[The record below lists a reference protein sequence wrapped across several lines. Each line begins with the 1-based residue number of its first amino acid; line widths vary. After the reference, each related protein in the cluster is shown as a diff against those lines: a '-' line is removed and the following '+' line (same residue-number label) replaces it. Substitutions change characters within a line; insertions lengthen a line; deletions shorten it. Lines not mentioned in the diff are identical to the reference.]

1 MTNVSIMGK
10 TIRDESTASAYWAA
24 VNTFCSLRD
33 VHVIADA
40 PVGCYNLVGVAVIDY
55 TDAVPYL
62 ENFTPTSLTEKEI
75 ASSGSSEIVRSTI
88 EKLQAPGRQL
98 ILVSSAESEM
108 IGSDHERML
117 QLKYPDVRFFPSNS
131 LGENEWKGRDRA
143 LRWLFEQFDDGKP
156 AAVEPG
162 TVSIIGPTYGCFN
175 SPSDLAEIKRL
186 IEGAGGRL
194 LHVYP
199 SESDLNDISGLKNS
213 DIIVLMY
220 HEFGDALAG
229 LLHRPLLR
237 APFGIGETE
246 EFILAIGRLLK
257 NEITAE
263 AFLQKEKRTTLKPVW
278 DLWRGPQAEWFP
290 TVRFGVT
297 AAKTYALGLETF
309 LGREM
314 GMQCLFSHDS
324 SGSDNT
330 LIRDEIRQKQPQFLF
345 GRIVDKIYLAELD
358 AKTRFIPAGFPG
370 PIVRRALG
378 TPFMGHSG
386 AVFLLQE
393 IVNAL
398 YEMLFS
404 FLPINSRNTDGQIPA
419 GKVLWSSEANA
430 LLNDIV
436 KKAPFISQISFG
448 RELKKKAELLALKQ
462 GSETVTPDLLRMVK

>member
-1 MTNVSIMGK
+1 MGK
-10 TIRDESTASAYWAA
+10 IIRDESTASAYWAA
-24 VNTFCSLRD
+24 VNTFCSLKD

-75 ASSGSSEIVRSTI
+75 ASSGSSEIVRETI
-88 EKLQAPGRQL
+88 EKLTAPGRQL

-117 QLKYPDVRFFPSNS
+117 KMKYPDVRFFPSNS
-131 LGENEWKGRDRA
+131 LGENEWQGRDRA
-143 LRWLFEQFDDGKP
+143 LQWLHEQFDDHKP

-186 IEGAGGRL
+186 IAGAGGRL
-194 LHVYP
+194 HHVYP
-199 SESDLNDISGLKNS
+199 LESSLQDIADLKNS
-213 DIIVLMY
+213 DVIVLMY
-220 HEFGDALAG
+220 QEFGTKLAG
-229 LLHRPLLR
+229 LLNRPLLH
-237 APFGIGETE
+237 APFGISETDN
-246 EFILAIGRLLK
+246 FILELGRLMNK
-257 NEITAE
+257 NEEAA
-263 AFLQKEKRTTLKPVW
+263 AFLKLEKVTTLRPIW

-290 TVRFGVT
+290 TVQFGVT
-297 AAKTYALGLETF
+297 AAKTYAIGLKTF
-309 LGREM
+309 LSDEM

-324 SGSDNT
+324 AEADNT
-330 LIRDEIRQKQPQFLF
+330 LIRDEIQQKQPQFLF

-358 AKTRFIPAGFPG
+358 AKTRFIPAAFPG

-386 AVFLLQE
+386 AVYLLQE

-398 YEMLFS
+398 YDMLFN
-404 FLPINSRNTDGQIPA
+404 FLPINRRGPSGEDTTS
-419 GKVLWSSEANA
+419 KVAWSNEANA
-430 LLNDIV
+430 LLNEIV

-448 RELKKKAELLALKQ
+448 RELKRKAEQLTLKQ
-462 GSETVTPDLLRMVK
+462 GKDTVTPETLRMIN

>member
-1 MTNVSIMGK
+1 MGK

-24 VNTFCSLRD
+24 VNTFCALRD

-75 ASSGSSEIVRSTI
+75 ASSGSSEIVRESI

-117 QLKYPDVRFFPSNS
+117 TMKYPDVRFFPSNS
-131 LGENEWKGRDRA
+131 LGENEWQGRERA
-143 LRWLFEQFDDGKP
+143 LVWLNVTFGNSEP
-156 AAVEPG
+156 ASIKTG

-186 IEGAGGRL
+186 IAGVGGEL

-199 SESDLNDISGLKNS
+199 FESSLHDIADLKNS
-213 DIIVLMY
+213 DVLVVMY
-220 HEFGDALAG
+220 HEFGQTLADKLG
-229 LLHRPLLR
+229 RPVLQ

-246 EFILAIGRLLK
+246 HFIHDLGRLLK
-257 NEITAE
+257 REEEAD
-263 AFLQKEKRTTLKPVW
+263 AFLQQEKRTTLKPIW

-290 TVRFGVT
+290 TIRFGVT

-309 LGREM
+309 LAGEM
-314 GMQCLFSHDS
+314 GMQCLFSHNTAEA
-324 SGSDNT
+324 DNT
-330 LIRDEIRQKQPQFLF
+330 LVRDEIQQKQPQFLF

-386 AVFLLQE
+386 AVYLLQE

-398 YEMLFS
+398 YDMLFN
-404 FLPINSRNTDGQIPA
+404 FLPLNRRSTGMEEPA
-419 GKVLWSSEANA
+419 QKVAWSSEANA
-430 LLNDIV
+430 LLNEMV
-436 KKAPFISQISFG
+436 KKAPFISQISYG
-448 RELKKKAELLALKQ
+448 RELKRKAELLTLRQ
-462 GSETVTPDLLRMVK
+462 GKESVTPELLRMVT

>member
-1 MTNVSIMGK
+1 MGK
-10 TIRDESTASAYWAA
+10 TVRDESTASAYWGA
-24 VNTFCSLRD
+24 VNTFCALQD

-75 ASSGSSEIVRSTI
+75 ASSGSSEIVRETI
-88 EKLQAPGRQL
+88 EKLQAPGLQL

-117 QLKYPDVRFFPSNS
+117 TMKYPDVRFFPSNS
-131 LGENEWKGRDRA
+131 LGENEWQGRDRA
-143 LRWLFEQFDDGKP
+143 LLWLHKTFGDNQP
-156 AAVEPG
+156 ATVKPG

-175 SPSDLAEIKRL
+175 SPSDLAELKRL
-186 IEGAGGRL
+186 IAGVGGEL

-199 SESDLNDISGLKNS
+199 FESSLHDIADLKNS
-213 DIIVLMY
+213 DVVVQMY
-220 HEFGDALAG
+220 HEFGHALAEI
-229 LLHRPLLR
+229 LERPVLQ

-246 EFILAIGRLLK
+246 KFIRDLGCLLK
-257 NEITAE
+257 REKEAE
-263 AFLQKEKRTTLKPVW
+263 VFMQKEKRTILKPIW

-290 TVRFGVT
+290 TIRFAVT
-297 AAKTYALGLETF
+297 ASKTYALGLETF
-309 LGREM
+309 LAGEM
-314 GMQCLFSHDS
+314 GMQCLFSHDTAEA
-324 SGSDNT
+324 DNT
-330 LIRDEIRQKQPQFLF
+330 LIREEIQQKQPQFLF

-386 AVFLLQE
+386 AVYLLQE

-398 YEMLFS
+398 YDMLFN
-404 FLPINSRNTDGQIPA
+404 FLPLNRRTTAMEEPSQ
-419 GKVLWSSEANA
+419 KVAWSSEANA
-430 LLNDIV
+430 LLNEMV
-436 KKAPFISQISFG
+436 KKAPFISQISYG
-448 RELKKKAELLALKQ
+448 RELKRKAELLALKQ
-462 GSETVTPDLLRMVK
+462 GKESVTPELLGMIN

>member
-1 MTNVSIMGK
+1 MGK

-24 VNTFCSLRD
+24 VNTFCSLQD

-55 TDAVPYL
+55 TDAIPYL
-62 ENFTPTSLTEKEI
+62 ENLTPTSLTEKEI
-75 ASSGSSEIVRSTI
+75 ASSGSSEIVRQTI

-117 QLKYPDVRFFPSNS
+117 TMQYPDVRFFPSNS
-131 LGENEWKGRDRA
+131 LGENEWQGRDRA
-143 LRWLFEQFDDGKP
+143 LLWLNTTFGDNTP
-156 AAVEPG
+156 ASVKAG

-175 SPSDLAEIKRL
+175 SPSDLAELKRL
-186 IEGAGGRL
+186 IAGVGGEL
-194 LHVYP
+194 QHVYP
-199 SESDLNDISGLKNS
+199 FESSLHDIADLKNS
-213 DIIVLMY
+213 DVIVVMY
-220 HEFGDALAG
+220 HEFGQALAEKLG
-229 LLHRPLLR
+229 RPVLQ

-246 EFILAIGRLLK
+246 KFILGLGSLLK
-257 NEITAE
+257 KEDEAD
-263 AFLQKEKRTTLKPVW
+263 AFLQKEKRTTLKPIW

-290 TVRFGVT
+290 TIRFGVT

-309 LGREM
+309 LSGEM
-314 GMQCLFSHDS
+314 GMQCLFSHNTAEA
-324 SGSDNT
+324 DNT
-330 LIRDEIRQKQPQFLF
+330 LVREEIQQKQPQFLF

-386 AVFLLQE
+386 AVYLLQE

-398 YEMLFS
+398 YEMLFN
-404 FLPINSRNTDGQIPA
+404 FLPLNRRTTAVEEPA
-419 GKVLWSSEANA
+419 QKVAWSSEANA
-430 LLNDIV
+430 LLNEMV
-436 KKAPFISQISFG
+436 KKAPFISQISYG
-448 RELKKKAELLALKQ
+448 RELKRKAELLTLKQ
-462 GSETVTPDLLRMVK
+462 GKECVTPELLGMVN

>member
-1 MTNVSIMGK
+1 MGK

-24 VNTFCSLRD
+24 VNTFCALRD

-75 ASSGSSEIVRSTI
+75 ASSGSSEIVRETI

-117 QLKYPDVRFFPSNS
+117 TMKYPDVRFFPSNS
-131 LGENEWKGRDRA
+131 LGENEWQGRERA
-143 LRWLFEQFDDGKP
+143 LVWLNETFGNSEP
-156 AAVEPG
+156 ASIKTG

-175 SPSDLAEIKRL
+175 SPSDLTEIKRL
-186 IEGAGGRL
+186 IAGVGGEL

-199 SESDLNDISGLKNS
+199 FESSLHDIADLKNS
-213 DIIVLMY
+213 DVLVVMY
-220 HEFGDALAG
+220 HEFGHALADKLG
-229 LLHRPLLR
+229 RPVLQ

-246 EFILAIGRLLK
+246 HFIHDLGRLLK
-257 NEITAE
+257 REEEAD
-263 AFLQKEKRTTLKPVW
+263 AFLQQEKRTTLKPIW

-290 TVRFGVT
+290 TIRFGVT

-309 LGREM
+309 LAGEM
-314 GMQCLFSHDS
+314 GMQCLFSHNTAEA
-324 SGSDNT
+324 DNT
-330 LIRDEIRQKQPQFLF
+330 LVRDEIQQKQPQFLF

-386 AVFLLQE
+386 AVYLLQE

-398 YEMLFS
+398 YDMLFN
-404 FLPINSRNTDGQIPA
+404 FLPLNRRSTGMEEPA
-419 GKVLWSSEANA
+419 QKVAWSSEANA
-430 LLNDIV
+430 LLNEMV
-436 KKAPFISQISFG
+436 KKAPFISQISYG
-448 RELKKKAELLALKQ
+448 RELKRKAELLTLRQ
-462 GSETVTPDLLRMVK
+462 GKESVTPELLRMVT

>member
-1 MTNVSIMGK
+1 MGK
-10 TIRDESTASAYWAA
+10 TVRDESTASAYWAA
-24 VNTFCSLRD
+24 VNTFCALKD

-62 ENFTPTSLTEKEI
+62 ENLTPSSLTEKEI
-75 ASSGSSEIVRSTI
+75 ASSGSSEIVRETI

-117 QLKYPDVRFFPSNS
+117 KMKYPDVRYYSSNS
-131 LGENEWKGRDRA
+131 LGENEWQGRDRS
-143 LRWLFEQFDDGKP
+143 LQWLHEQFDDRKP
-156 AAVEPG
+156 AAVEPS

-194 LHVYP
+194 RHVYP
-199 SESDLNDISGLKNS
+199 FESSLHDIADLKNS
-213 DIIVLMY
+213 EVIVVMY
-220 HEFGDALAG
+220 HEFGSTLG
-229 LLHRPLLR
+229 GMLKRPVLQ
-237 APFGIGETE
+237 APFGIDETKK
-246 EFILAIGRLLK
+246 FILELGKLLNK
-257 NEITAE
+257 NAEAE
-263 AFLQKEKRTTLKPVW
+263 AFLKEEKRTTLKPVW

-290 TVRFGVT
+290 TIRFGVT
-297 AAKTYALGLETF
+297 ASKTYALGLKTF
-309 LGREM
+309 LCDEM
-314 GMQCLFSHDS
+314 GMLCLFSHDS
-324 SGSDNT
+324 AEADNT
-330 LIRDEIRQKQPQFLF
+330 LIRDEIQQKQPQFLF

-386 AVFLLQE
+386 AVYLLQE

-398 YEMLFS
+398 YDMLFN
-404 FLPINSRNTDGQIPA
+404 FLPLNRRTPAGEESA
-419 GKVLWSSEANA
+419 GKVAWSHEANTI
-430 LLNDIV
+430 LNEIV

-448 RELKKKAELLALKQ
+448 RELKRKAEQLALKQ
-462 GSETVTPDLLRMVK
+462 GKDTVTPDIMRMMN